1 MSPGGEG
8 RSTGRVSRIGAGLQ
22 MLVVLA
28 VLAVYANRAAL
39 DLPLYPATEGGY
51 LIHAL
56 YGKALSAQPALF
68 AQVERLNGTAYFLII
83 RAATYA
89 THDLLPWMRV
99 LGGLAY
105 FAGLLLVYQ
114 SVRVHL
120 QRGQALGFLLLA
132 LAFPYYRFAFAVL
145 PEGWFVG
152 VLGLIVLLTTRL
164 YTPRPLLHAI
174 LAGALTGLL
183 VMLKPQGL
191 AVAAAFLVL
200 AVLDLLLGRRDA
212 RILAGRILV
221 FTAGFLVSGHLT
233 ALAANQPI
241 TSPFDFVTSALNS
254 QVMAGAVAL
263 APVASS
269 MLIFAGVPA
278 LAGLV
283 RIEMRWRWYRQ
294 HRRGFRLEPLEVGF
308 LLVLLS
314 LLATLATTGIGHGG
328 GIAGRVWGR
337 DLELFVPILWLTA
350 AAFIGEFDRAGLR
363 WWRVAMAIVPVVGV
377 AGLVACLLNGAMLL
391 PWDSAAASAFFR
403 PDLTKFDLAPA
414 VSYFALAIAAI
425 LAAAGAMAFTAG
437 PSHRIWLTYVVAVA
451 VLSTAVDI
459 AWENSIEAKRA
470 QLSVE
475 LRTAKAIMMK
485 RRGGVAVVV
494 DDRSTANTLFWG
506 LQARPEVVLASP
518 GQALAAPRL
527 AQADTVIVSGRHR
540 LDGTW
545 TPVFQGKSLK
555 VFSRAAR
562 PHPRADSG
570 EALGSNAGS
579 G

>member
-1 MSPGGEG
+1 MMAA
-8 RSTGRVSRIGAGLQ
+8 RIGAGLL
-22 MLVVLA
+22 MLVVLG
-28 VLAVYANRAAL
+28 VLAVYANRAML

-56 YGKALSAQPALF
+56 YGKALGAQPALF

-83 RAATYA
+83 RAVTYA

-99 LGGLAY
+99 LGALAY

-132 LAFPYYRFAFAVL
+132 LAFPYYRFAFAIL

-152 VLGLIVLLTTRL
+152 VFGLIVLLTARL
-164 YTPRPLLHAI
+164 YMPRPILHAI

-200 AVLDLLLGRRDA
+200 ALLDLLLGRRDV

-221 FTAGFLVSGHLT
+221 FAAGFLASGNLI

-241 TSPFDFVTSALNS
+241 TSPFDFVTSALNA
-254 QVMAGAVAL
+254 QVMAGALGL

-269 MLIFAGVPA
+269 MLIFAGIPA

-294 HRRGFRLEPLEVGF
+294 QRRGFRLEPLEISF

-337 DLELFVPILWLTA
+337 DVELFAPLLWLTA
-350 AAFIGEFDRAGLR
+350 GAFIGEFDRAGLR
-363 WWRVAMAIVPVVGV
+363 WWRIAMAIVPVVGL

-403 PDLTKFDLAPA
+403 PDLTKFDLAP
-414 VSYFALAIAAI
+414 SIPYFALAIAAT
-425 LAAAGAMAFTAG
+425 LVAAGAMAFTTW
-437 PSHRIWLTYVVAVA
+437 PSHRIWLTYVVTVA
-451 VLSTAVDI
+451 VLSTLVDVT
-459 AWENSIEAKRA
+459 WENSIQAKRA
-470 QLSVE
+470 ELSAE
-475 LRTAKAIMMK
+475 LRSAKTIMMK
-485 RRGGVAVVV
+485 RRGGVVVVV
-494 DDRSTANTLFWG
+494 DDRTAANTLFWG
-506 LQARPEVVLASP
+506 LQARPEVVLVGR

-527 AQADTVIVSGRHR
+527 AQADTVIVSGRHD
-540 LDGTW
+540 LDGAW
-545 TPVFQGKSLK
+545 TPVFEGKSLK

-562 PHPRADSG
+562 PHPRPHGG